1 MNKLAVGTRLA
12 LGFSCICVLL
22 FVTIT
27 TAIICLSDIG
37 SSVENIVFGSMPRIS
52 AANSLRA
59 NVDTIAVSLRNMMLN
74 PAPADRANQLAI
86 ISDARERIAKANDV
100 LRTMSR
106 SANDKAIVSQILEL
120 GQEYQRGQLKLVSMI
135 HQGHDDEARTY
146 LAQQLRPVLQK
157 YKGALSEQ
165 IVSQEEHAKN
175 SGDEA
180 VSSYLRSRNLLVG
193 LGIFGALLA
202 GTIGMLIKR
211 GLLSQLGGEP
221 SAAAAIAN
229 AIAKGNLSLRT
240 PVVPGDQTSMMFA
253 IESMREQ
260 LAILVAQVRTT
271 SYQIEAASTE
281 SASGNQELASR
292 TEQQATA
299 LEETAASLEQLTS
312 TVSANAHQASEASE
326 LAISAAK
333 IAEKGGVV
341 VSEVINTMSLI
352 SASAMSISEIIAV
365 IEGIA
370 FQTNIL
376 ALNAAVEAAR
386 AGEQGRGFA
395 VVASEVRALAQRSG
409 TAAKEIKLLIETAVL
424 RTGEGAKLAGRTG
437 DTMEAIL
444 SSINQVMLTLGDIKT
459 ASAEQASGILEI
471 NDAMMQMDKV
481 TQQNAALVEE
491 AAASTEALNML
502 TRKLNKTV
510 EAFKLGEED
519 TPRPDGNAGSRK
531 RWVINL
537 AG

>member
-1 MNKLAVGTRLA
+1 
-12 LGFSCICVLL
+12 
-22 FVTIT
+22 
-27 TAIICLSDIG
+27 
-37 SSVENIVFGSMPRIS
+37 
-52 AANSLRA
+52 
-59 NVDTIAVSLRNMMLN
+59 MLN
-74 PAPADRANQLAI
+74 PAPADRANQLTI

-106 SANDKAIVSQILEL
+106 SANDKAIVSKVLEL

-175 SGDEA
+175 SGNEA
-180 VSSYLRSRNLLVG
+180 VISYLRSRNLLVG

-271 SYQIEAASTE
+271 AYQIEAASTE

-519 TPRPDGNAGSRK
+519 TPRPDGNTGSRK